1 MTDDKNIKII
11 HLVRENKLR
20 TYVSGQ
26 IARKTNQWTRKT
38 NHKISIEDK
47 QIKIETEDLLEK
59 LKEMK
64 KFEDQTKIQFSG
76 HEFLEISYED
86 LVSDKNKIM
95 GQVFELLNIKNG
107 PLQSSHKKQNSETLK
122 DIILNYD
129 EVKSALQD
137 SEFEYLLK
145 MNSM

>member
-107 PLQSSHKKQNSETLK
+107 PL
-122 DIILNYD
+122 
-129 EVKSALQD
+129 
-137 SEFEYLLK
+137 
-145 MNSM
+145 